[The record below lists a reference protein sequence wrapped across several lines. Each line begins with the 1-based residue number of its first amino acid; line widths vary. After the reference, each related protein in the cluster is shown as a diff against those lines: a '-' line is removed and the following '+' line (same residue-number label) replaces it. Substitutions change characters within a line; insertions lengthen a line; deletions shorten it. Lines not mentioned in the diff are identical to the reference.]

1 MKKFL
6 IKPIIATLAIT
17 LFACSGEGTAS
28 SPENETS
35 ETESSSSGNKSSSS
49 DKGSSSSENSKS
61 NSSDSQGKSSS
72 SGKSASGSSSS
83 TTSSNSTASSSSG
96 FSYTIENDG
105 MYLNLKSMKLVD
117 LRDGQTYDVELR
129 SDSTLH
135 MIQPL
140 NYETPDSRCYNNLPE
155 NCKRY
160 GRLYTWLDVTQTKNF
175 SCIATEKIC
184 PQGWT
189 ISPDGTKGYYGGYF
203 EHGENYRGIGKVQLY
218 WGTHPLSTMV
228 VDKNCDENIE
238 YKKFCK
244 DTSDCNFDSYYWYTD
259 ALYVHCYYP
268 QKMKIP
274 DSIKIQTT
282 YTVPDYAIADI
293 TKEYSGEYGE
303 IIDERDGNIYKTV
316 EIGTQTWM
324 AENLRYAIDSS
335 WCYDRNC
342 NENEYL
348 GRYYRWEQAIGQ
360 SKYPSK
366 DSLQWPIQG
375 VCPKDWHIPTFEE
388 WETLFSYILEQT
400 NGQFISKAIMTT
412 QSWGS
417 VKQAGYNTFGFN
429 LMPSGYLYHYYSSG
443 ILGGKSY
450 GGAAANVM
458 LMIADRSDSTVYVE
472 PPREES
478 EPYYYKASSSTRD
491 YPNIRCV
498 LGKGN

>member
-49 DKGSSSSENSKS
+49 DKGSSSS
-61 NSSDSQGKSSS
+61 
-72 SGKSASGSSSS
+72 

-117 LRDGQTYDVELR
+117 LRDGQTYDIELR

-140 NYETPDSRCYNNLPE
+140 NYETPDSRCYNDLPE

-189 ISPDGTKGYYGGYF
+189 ISPNGTKGYYGGYF
-203 EHGENYRGIGKVQLY
+203 EHGENYRGIGKIQLY

-274 DSIKIQTT
+274 DSVKIQTT

-360 SKYPSK
+360 SGYPSK
-366 DSLQWPIQG
+366 DTLQWPIQG

-400 NGQFISKAIMTT
+400 SGQFISKAIMTT

-498 LGKGN
+498 LGKGNYGVYPQQSEEDEGN

>member
-1 MKKFL
+1 MH
-6 IKPIIATLAIT
+6 
-17 LFACSGEGTAS
+17 
-28 SPENETS
+28 
-35 ETESSSSGNKSSSS
+35 
-49 DKGSSSSENSKS
+49 
-61 NSSDSQGKSSS
+61 
-72 SGKSASGSSSS
+72 
-83 TTSSNSTASSSSG
+83 
-96 FSYTIENDG
+96 
-105 MYLNLKSMKLVD
+105 LNLMSMKLLD
-117 LRDGQTYDVELR
+117 KRDWQTYDIELR

-140 NYETPDSRCYNNLPE
+140 NYETPDSRCYNDLPE

-203 EHGENYRGIGKVQLY
+203 EHGENYRGVGKVQLY

-244 DTSDCNFDSYYWYTD
+244 DSSDCNFDSYYWYTD

-274 DSIKIQTT
+274 DSIKVQST
-282 YTVPDYAIADI
+282 YTVPEYTIVDI
-293 TKEYSGEYGE
+293 SKEYSGEYGE
-303 IIDERDGNIYKTV
+303 IIDKRDGNIYKTV
-316 EIGTQTWM
+316 KIGTQTWM
-324 AENLRYAIDSS
+324 AENLRFAIDSS
-335 WCYDRNC
+335 WCYDRTC
-342 NENEYL
+342 DGNEYL

-360 SKYPSK
+360 SGYPSK
-366 DSLQWPIQG
+366 DTLQWPIQG

-400 NGQFISKAIMTT
+400 NGLFISKALMTT

-498 LGKGN
+498 LGKGNYGVYPQQSEEDEGN